1 MRRLA
6 HVLQVAVLAWAL
18 IAGQPSAASGSPA
31 STSALLPEAVD
42 EQVWRAPIA
51 PGIALVT
58 VRRLDK
64 DGWLDLFAVV
74 ADLDV
79 PGVGADVLA
88 SSSLTHL
95 EPVSELA
102 GRAGALAAIN
112 GDFFHAGVSGAPA
125 GVVVKGQQVWKSPY
139 PSGRPSAVFFRTSE
153 GLRAA
158 IGMLAFDGALRPLPG
173 PGATGGTGS
182 SVSALQVDALN
193 EPALL
198 PGQVG
203 AYDEHWGTAALPLVR
218 WGPEEVAFARLRAER
233 PGGGPGDAWTVVAV
247 GRGVPKAPPGPGELV
262 LLGWR
267 DGATR
272 LQARLRAGQRFG
284 WQAGVVPGSS
294 LRPSPPAGGTI
305 YAALSGGSVLL
316 QDGQPL
322 LELRQPGYPLTRQPR
337 SAIGVGRQGRRV
349 ILAAVDGRHW
359 TSRGLDVAEL
369 ARWLQR
375 LGATDAINLDG
386 GGSTTLVARIG
397 PGSRATEGA
406 QAAPGPPLAVVN
418 RPSDGG
424 ERAVPAALGLF
435 YDPGAAGPPG
445 LFVLRPAVCP
455 PAPAIE
461 AYSIAP
467 AGLVTAS
474 GVPAPLEVYP
484 YDLSADGLL
493 WTVDPPDLGL
503 FPKPGVFVGLRPGN
517 GRIVALRTDG
527 TRLWGASGT
536 LFGTGDPLVPVVQP
550 GTAMQAAASEIPV
563 QVIGAP
569 VALRVEPDPLV
580 VPPGEPVPLGA
591 VVVDAQGRR
600 APIDP
605 NLITFWVS
613 GGAEGG
619 VKGGMLSA
627 RPSRASGEPA
637 LEAGYL
643 DLRVRVAIR
652 WAPSPPHKE
661 QPAAGADS
669 RQETGPVAGPVP
681 PVKAP
686 PPAAEDSGRPAAG
699 APAPRSTTAGSSG
712 SEAVRVVALGSLPP
726 PASLPGF
733 ISWLVDQH
741 PSLVLAALRPPAPDD
756 PAEVEAGWL
765 LETGLPVAAIPAAW
779 DEAHRRPGSASGFG
793 WPGAVAT
800 RGESR
805 FIVLD
810 PETVAWE
817 WVAAEIR
824 RAVNDRIRRLLVLTG
839 RSPLRAG
846 AGREEQMLAA
856 WLSATAGKGLETWV
870 LYAGDGWDHRMVD
883 GVHFL
888 SLPPV
893 RQNGPVVVLRID
905 RAGVAASREFL
916 PAAQAR
922 LSEEAA
928 AEPLRPAPFS
938 AAGPA
943 AQGAPP
949 APENPQK
956 GGSI

>member
-1 MRRLA
+1 MARGFAVRVPDALRRLA
-6 HVLQVAVLAWAL
+6 HVLRVGLLAWAL
-18 IAGQPSAASGSPA
+18 LLGQPSAASGSPA
-31 STSALLPEAVD
+31 SAAAPLPEAVD

-203 AYDEHWGTAALPLVR
+203 AYDEHWGSAALPLVR

-322 LELRQPGYPLTRQPR
+322 LELGQPGYPLTRQPR

-406 QAAPGPPLAVVN
+406 RAAPGPPLAVVN

-435 YDPGAAGPPG
+435 YDAGAAGHPG
-445 LFVLRPAVCP
+445 LFVLRPAVSP

-467 AGLVTAS
+467 VGLVTAS

-484 YDLSADGLL
+484 YDLSADELL

-536 LFGTGDPLVPVVQP
+536 LFDTGDPLVPVVQP

-580 VPPGEPVPLGA
+580 VPPGDPVPLGA

-652 WAPSPPHKE
+652 WASSPPHE
-661 QPAAGADS
+661 GAADGRHGFPARNGPGGRAGSAGQSAAPRRQGFRSAGSWSPCPALDDRWLVRLRGGTGSRPRQPAPSGVFAGLHL
-669 RQETGPVAGPVP
+669 
-681 PVKAP
+681 
-686 PPAAEDSGRPAAG
+686 
-699 APAPRSTTAGSSG
+699 
-712 SEAVRVVALGSLPP
+712 VVGG
-726 PASLPGF
+726 PASLPG
-733 ISWLVDQH
+733 
-741 PSLVLAALRPPAPDD
+741 A
-756 PAEVEAGWL
+756 
-765 LETGLPVAAIPAAW
+765 
-779 DEAHRRPGSASGFG
+779 
-793 WPGAVAT
+793 
-800 RGESR
+800 
-805 FIVLD
+805 
-810 PETVAWE
+810 
-817 WVAAEIR
+817 R
-824 RAVNDRIRRLLVLTG
+824 RAPPSCPGRPRRG
-839 RSPLRAG
+839 RSG
-846 AGREEQMLAA
+846 LA
-856 WLSATAGKGLETWV
+856 
-870 LYAGDGWDHRMVD
+870 AGDG
-883 GVHFL
+883 
-888 SLPPV
+888 
-893 RQNGPVVVLRID
+893 
-905 RAGVAASREFL
+905 ASGGCHSG
-916 PAAQAR
+916 R
-922 LSEEAA
+922 LGRS
-928 AEPLRPAPFS
+928 
-938 AAGPA
+938 
-943 AQGAPP
+943 APP
-949 APENPQK
+949 ARLRVRLRMARRSGHPARQPLHRPGPRD
-956 GGSI
+956 GGVGVGGRRDPAGRPRPDPALAGLDRPIASTRGGRA